1 VKRPRETEKG
11 IVILVGFFVGLWS
24 VYALWFA
31 LSFDF

>member
-1 VKRPRETEKG
+1 MKRRSDTEKV
-11 IVILVGFFVGLWS
+11 IMILVGFFVSLWF